1 MTLKASNAHN
11 NEVWLILYE
20 EPPRSASAQG
30 RGPYII
36 SLFMLQWPYVL
47 KGLYAKVWFSLNL
60 ALNHRKL
67 EAFKTKE
74 MFHGIRPLMFLLIGS
89 GLRVSDTTW
98 CPGPY

>member
-1 MTLKASNAHN
+1 MRARPWALHHIFIHAAVALR
-11 NEVWLILYE
+11 E
-20 EPPRSASAQG
+20 
-30 RGPYII
+30 
-36 SLFMLQWPYVL
+36 
-47 KGLYAKVWFSLNL
+47 GLYAKVRFSLNL